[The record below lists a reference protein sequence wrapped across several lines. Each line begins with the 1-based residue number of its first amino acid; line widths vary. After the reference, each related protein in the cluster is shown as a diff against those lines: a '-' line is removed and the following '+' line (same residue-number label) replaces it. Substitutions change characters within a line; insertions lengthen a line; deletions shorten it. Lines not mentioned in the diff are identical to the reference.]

1 MWLVS
6 REPELIVNRLRA
18 AMVMKSEGVEI
29 TFTHCGPI
37 WGSPL
42 GQEACVCND
51 LEPKSGP
58 QMRSKWATLMPKRA
72 VLEQFQVI
80 LGGKIGQN
88 EPEMSR
94 KIRFGPKNVAFLTLF
109 DTDLSDFYR
118 KMSPINFS
126 GRRIGRV
133 RST

>member
-6 REPELIVNRLRA
+6 QVPALIVYWLQA
-18 AMVMKSEGVEI
+18 ALVKKSGGIEI
-29 TFTHCGPI
+29 RFTHCGPI

-72 VLEQFQVI
+72 VLGQFMAI

-88 EPEMSR
+88 EPEMSIM
-94 KIRFGPKNVAFLTLF
+94 KRFGPKNAAFLMIF

-118 KMSPINFS
+118 KMSPINHS
-126 GRRIGRV
+126 ERRFGRV